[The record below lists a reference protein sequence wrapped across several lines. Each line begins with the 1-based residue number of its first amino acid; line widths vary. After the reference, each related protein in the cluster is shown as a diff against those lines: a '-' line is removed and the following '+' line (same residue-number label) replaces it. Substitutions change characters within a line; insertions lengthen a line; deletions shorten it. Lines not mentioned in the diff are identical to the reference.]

1 MHWKREKEDI
11 RVRLT
16 ISTEQFSPRRP
27 LFQIS
32 LVACLRSLGLL
43 ASLGI
48 FSLIAGCGGAAHSLV
63 IAGSTSVQPVMEKIV
78 EAFHKRNPGVR
89 ITVEGGGSSAGV
101 MATVTGAA
109 QLGMV
114 SRNLKLDSA
123 DESGLK
129 RFPLAMDAIAI
140 IVHPHNPVS
149 ALSIEQLRELFT
161 GKLRSWKKVGGD
173 NREVHLIVREEG
185 SGTRGAFDEMVLKV
199 GSEHKRPDPYS
210 LVQDSSGGLRVVVS
224 GDRDAIG
231 FISMGAVDPSVK
243 ALAIEGVSPC
253 FDAVKSGKY
262 KLVRPFII
270 ISKKDPKGLGR
281 EILDFAVGSEA
292 SQIMK
297 QEGLVSVPR

>member
-149 ALSIEQLRELFT
+149 ALSIEQLRELGF
-161 GKLRSWKKVGGD
+161 
-173 NREVHLIVREEG
+173 
-185 SGTRGAFDEMVLKV
+185 
-199 GSEHKRPDPYS
+199 
-210 LVQDSSGGLRVVVS
+210 RV
-224 GDRDAIG
+224 
-231 FISMGAVDPSVK
+231 
-243 ALAIEGVSPC
+243 ALAGEVGVVNMPMRRGGAHGWRST
-253 FDAVKSGKY
+253 GR
-262 KLVRPFII
+262 VRWRKP
-270 ISKKDPKGLGR
+270 
-281 EILDFAVGSEA
+281 AGS
-292 SQIMK
+292 
-297 QEGLVSVPR
+297 SVCPSSDSNWAQ